1 MQSVSVA
8 MLALALRRAEE
19 PRMGNFARTLR
30 LALRYRWTVVG
41 AVCCAMIVAVLWGGN
56 IGTLY
61 PVVEV
66 VFKGKRLDVWVAD
79 EVKSAQEDVDHAA
92 EEIAAKQ
99 TLLPATNAD
108 KAKQLTREIAAAER
122 RRDAETTK
130 IERLRW
136 AQPWVEEYLPL
147 EPFETLA
154 LAIAA
159 LLIGTLV
166 KSAFVIFG
174 QLLVERL
181 AQLTTFELRKTF
193 YRRTLRMDLASFG
206 EKSTSD
212 LISRFTNDAGCVAL
226 GIQLFFGRAVREPLK
241 MAACFF
247 GAAWI
252 CWPLLLLSLVIVPI
266 AALLIN
272 SLAKS
277 MKRASRRAME
287 EMSVIYKV
295 LAETL
300 GGIKIVKAFTMER
313 HERWRFHSVAK
324 EYYRK
329 AMKIARYDSL
339 VRPTT
344 EIMGILMIA
353 VAILAGAHLVL
364 NQETKLFGIWMSNK
378 PLSMGELL
386 VFYAMLAG
394 VSDPIRKIGD
404 VWGHLQRAYV
414 AADRV
419 YEVLDREPKIV
430 DPKRPLPLARHRRE
444 IVFDRIEFGYN
455 VSQPVLR
462 DVSLT
467 IRFGE
472 TLAIVGPNGCGKS
485 TLANLI
491 PRFFDPNSG
500 SVKIDGVD
508 VRDARLRTLRRQ
520 IGLVTQETSLF
531 DESVLTNI
539 RYGNPEATREQVIAA
554 AKQAHA
560 HKFITEKL
568 ERGYDTVVG
577 PAGNRV
583 SGGQRQRIALA
594 RAILRDPAILILDE
608 ATSQVDLESEQLIQK
623 VLADFVR
630 NRTTIII
637 THRMSVLTLADRVM
651 VMDAGKILDIGPH
664 DELMSRCQL
673 YRRLYQLDFRESA

>member
-1 MQSVSVA
+1 
-8 MLALALRRAEE
+8 
-19 PRMGNFARTLR
+19 MGNFARTLR
-30 LALRYRWTVVG
+30 LAARYRFTIAG
-41 AVCCAMIVAVLWGGN
+41 AVICALLVAVLWGGN

-61 PVVEV
+61 PVVNV
-66 VFKGKRLDVWVAD
+66 VFTGKRLDVWVAD
-79 EVKSAQEDVDHAA
+79 EIKSADENAA
-92 EEIAAKQ
+92 KADAEIAECQRK
-99 TLLPATNAD
+99 LPAANGSD
-108 KAKQLTREIAAAER
+108 AKRLKSQIGHAES
-122 RRDAETTK
+122 RRDAELATAGQ
-130 IERLRW
+130 LRQ
-136 AQPWVEEYLPL
+136 AKPWIDEYLPL

-154 LAIAA
+154 LAIGA
-159 LLIGTLV
+159 LFVGTII
-166 KSAFVIFG
+166 KSAFMVIG

-181 AQLTTFELRKTF
+181 AQLATFELRKTF

-241 MAACFF
+241 MAACFI

-252 CWPLLLLSLVIVPI
+252 CWPLLLVSMIVVPL
-266 AALLIN
+266 AAVLIN
-272 SLAKS
+272 SLAKA

-287 EMSVIYKV
+287 EMSIIYKV

-313 HERWRFHSVAK
+313 HERWRFHLVAK
-324 EYYRK
+324 GYYHK
-329 AMKIARYDSL
+329 AMKIAKYDAL

-344 EIMGILMIA
+344 EVMGILLIA

-364 NQETKLFGIWMSNK
+364 NQQTHLFGIWMSDK
-378 PLSMGELL
+378 PLTMAQLL

-394 VSDPIRKIGD
+394 VSDPVRKVGD

-419 YEVLDREPKIV
+419 YEVLDREPTIV
-430 DPKRPLPLARHRRE
+430 DPKRPVPLPRHRRE
-444 IVFDRIEFGYN
+444 ISFENVEFSY
-455 VSQPVLR
+455 SPTQKLLR
-462 DVSLT
+462 EINLK
-467 IRFGE
+467 IRGGE
-472 TLAIVGPNGCGKS
+472 TLAVVGPNGCGKS

-500 SVKIDGVD
+500 TVKIDGID

-560 HKFITEKL
+560 HRFITEQL
-568 ERGYDTVVG
+568 EKGYDTIVG
-577 PAGNRV
+577 PAGNRL

-637 THRMSVLTLADRVM
+637 THRMSILALADRIL
-651 VMDAGKILDIGPH
+651 VMDGGRILDVGPH
-664 DELMSRCQL
+664 DELMNRCEL
-673 YRRLYQLDFRESA
+673 YRRLYRLDFHEAA

>member
-1 MQSVSVA
+1 
-8 MLALALRRAEE
+8 
-19 PRMGNFARTLR
+19 MGNFARTLR
-30 LALRYRWTVVG
+30 LAARYRWTIVG
-41 AVCCAMIVAVLWGGN
+41 AVICALLVAVLWGGN
-56 IGTLY
+56 IGTIY
-61 PVVEV
+61 PVVTV
-66 VFKGKRLDVWVAD
+66 VFTGKRLDVWVAD
-79 EVKSAQEDVDHAA
+79 EIQTAEKNSAQATA
-92 EEIAAKQ
+92 EATEAEKQ
-99 TLLPATNAD
+99 V
-108 KAKQLTREIAAAER
+108 AAANEAEAKKLR
-122 RRDAETTK
+122 RAIAHAENRRDAEDQYAA
-130 IERLRW
+130 RLRSV
-136 AQPWVEEYLPL
+136 QPWIEEHLPL
-147 EPFETLA
+147 EPFQTLA
-154 LAIAA
+154 LAIGA
-159 LLIGTLV
+159 LLLGTII
-166 KSAFVIFG
+166 KSTFVVIG

-181 AQLTTFELRKTF
+181 AQVATFELRKHF

-206 EKSTSD
+206 DKSTSD

-241 MAACFF
+241 MAACFA

-252 CWPLLLLSLVIVPI
+252 CWPLLLVSMIVVPV

-313 HERWRFHSVAK
+313 HERWRFHNVAK

-329 AMKIARYDSL
+329 AMKIAKYDAL

-344 EIMGILMIA
+344 EVMGILLIA

-364 NQETKLFGIWMSNK
+364 NEQTHLFGIWMSDK
-378 PLSMGELL
+378 PLKVADLL
-386 VFYAMLAG
+386 LFYAMLAG
-394 VSDPIRKIGD
+394 VSDPVRKIGD

-419 YEVLDREPKIV
+419 YEVLDREPTIV
-430 DPKRPLPLARHRRE
+430 DPKRPLPLPRHRKE
-444 IVFDRIEFGYN
+444 IAFENISFGYN
-455 VSQPVLR
+455 ASQQVLR
-462 DVSLT
+462 DVSLS

-491 PRFFDPNSG
+491 PRFFDPATG

-508 VRDARLRTLRRQ
+508 VRDVRMRQLRRQ

-531 DESVLTNI
+531 DESVATNI
-539 RYGNPEATREQVIAA
+539 RYGKPEATREEIIAA

-568 ERGYDTVVG
+568 ENGYDTIVG
-577 PAGNRV
+577 PAGNKL

-637 THRMSVLTLADRVM
+637 THRMSVLALAHRVL
-651 VMDAGKILDIGPH
+651 VMDAGRALDIGTH
-664 DELMSRCQL
+664 EELLKRCDLYSRL
-673 YRRLYQLDFRESA
+673 YRLDFRESA

>member
-1 MQSVSVA
+1 MA
-8 MLALALRRAEE
+8 
-19 PRMGNFARTLR
+19 NFVRTLR
-30 LALRYRWTVVG
+30 LALRYRWTVAG
-41 AVCCAMIVAVLWGGN
+41 AVFCAMFVAVLWGGN

-66 VFKGKRLDVWVAD
+66 VFKGKRLDVWFAD
-79 EVKSAQEDVDHAA
+79 EIQTAEDNA
-92 EEIAAKQ
+92 EKATAEIVR
-99 TLLPATNAD
+99 LEGELPAAGDEDATRIR
-108 KAKQLTREIAAAER
+108 REIAAAER
-122 RRDAETTK
+122 RREAERTQ

-136 AQPWVEEYLPL
+136 AQPWVDEYLPL
-147 EPFETLA
+147 GPFQTLA
-154 LAIAA
+154 LAIAV
-159 LLIGTLV
+159 LLVGTLV
-166 KSAFVIFG
+166 KSAFVVFG

-181 AQLTTFELRKTF
+181 AQLAVFELRKTF

-241 MAACFF
+241 MIACFA

-252 CWPLLLLSLVIVPI
+252 CWPLLLLSLVIVPL

-300 GGIKIVKAFTMER
+300 GGIKVVKAFTMER
-313 HERWRFHSVAK
+313 QERWRFHTVAK
-324 EYYRK
+324 QYYRK
-329 AMKIARYDSL
+329 AMKIARYDAL

-344 EIMGILMIA
+344 EVMGILMIA
-353 VAILAGAHLVL
+353 VAILAGAYLVL
-364 NQETKLFGIWMSNK
+364 NENTHLLGIWMSDK
-378 PLSMGELL
+378 PLALSELML
-386 VFYAMLAG
+386 FYALLAG
-394 VSDPIRKIGD
+394 VSDPVRKIGD

-419 YEVLDREPKIV
+419 YEVLDREPTIV
-430 DPKRPLPLARHRRE
+430 DPKRPVPLPRHRRE
-444 IVFDRIEFGYN
+444 IAFDRVEFAYN
-455 VSQPVLR
+455 AAQPVLR
-462 DVSLT
+462 DVSLK
-467 IRFGE
+467 IPFGE

-491 PRFFDPNSG
+491 PRFFDPVAG

-531 DESVLTNI
+531 DESVLANI
-539 RYGNPEATREQVIAA
+539 RYGNPDATREQVIAA

-568 ERGYDTVVG
+568 EHGYDTIVG
-577 PAGNRV
+577 PAGNRL

-623 VLADFVR
+623 VLAEFIR

-637 THRMSVLTLADRVM
+637 THRMSVLSLADRVL
-651 VMDAGKILDIGPH
+651 VMDGGRILDVGPH
-664 DELMSRCQL
+664 DELMSRCEL
-673 YRRLYQLDFRESA
+673 YRRLYRLDFRESA

>member
-1 MQSVSVA
+1 
-8 MLALALRRAEE
+8 
-19 PRMGNFARTLR
+19 MGNFVRTLR
-30 LALRYRWTVVG
+30 LALRYRWTVAG
-41 AVCCAMIVAVLWGGN
+41 SLCCALIVAVLWGGN

-79 EVKSAQEDVDHAA
+79 EIKAAEDDVDKANG
-92 EEIAAKQ
+92 EIARLDAQ
-99 TLLPATNAD
+99 LPVGDTDEASRLHRD
-108 KAKQLTREIAAAER
+108 ISLAES
-122 RRDAETTK
+122 RRDAELTQ

-136 AQPWVEEYLPL
+136 AQPWIEQYLPL
-147 EPFETLA
+147 EPFQTLA

-159 LLIGTLV
+159 LLVGTLV
-166 KSAFVIFG
+166 KSVFAVFG

-181 AQLTTFELRKTF
+181 AQLATLELRKTF

-252 CWPLLLLSLVIVPI
+252 CWPLLLLSLVIVPL
-266 AALLIN
+266 AALVIN

-287 EMSVIYKV
+287 EMSIIYKV

-313 HERWRFHSVAK
+313 HERWRFHTVAK

-329 AMKIARYDSL
+329 AMKIARYDAL

-344 EIMGILMIA
+344 EVMGILMIA

-364 NQETKLFGIWMSNK
+364 NQTTTLFGIWMSNK

-394 VSDPIRKIGD
+394 VSDPVRKIGD

-414 AADRV
+414 ASDRV

-430 DPKRPLPLARHRRE
+430 DPKRPLPLDRHRKE
-444 IVFDRIEFGYN
+444 IVFDRVEFAYHA
-455 VSQPVLR
+455 SQPVLR
-462 DVSLT
+462 NVDLT
-467 IRFGE
+467 IPFGE

-500 SVKIDGVD
+500 SVQIDGVD

-531 DESVLTNI
+531 DESVLANI
-539 RYGNPEATREQVIAA
+539 RYGNPESTREQVVAA

-568 ERGYDTVVG
+568 EHGYDTIVG
-577 PAGNRV
+577 PSGNRV

-623 VLADFVR
+623 VLAEFIR

-637 THRMSVLTLADRVM
+637 THRMSILTLADRVM
-651 VMDAGKILDIGPH
+651 VMDGGKILDIGPH
-664 DELMSRCQL
+664 DELMTRCQL